1 MAQCTPKS
9 FDLTGKVALITGASY
24 GIGMAIAKAM
34 AANGATI
41 VFNDIKQE
49 LVDKG
54 IAAYEEAGI
63 KAHGYVCDVTD
74 EDAVNAM
81 VAKITEE
88 VGHINILVNNAGF
101 GISGAAELTDTKD
114 SHAQLELNVFGTDNV
129 TRAVLPH
136 MRAQGGGRIV
146 CMSSIAGIVP
156 IPFQLWYSVSKAAI
170 IAYVL
175 ALQNEVKPFNISVC
189 AIMPGDIASGFTD
202 ARKKSGAGDD
212 VYAGRIER
220 SVAVMEHDERTGMSP
235 EFAGKFVAKYALKK
249 SSRPLVAM
257 GAAYKGAAALVK
269 LLPRQTSNWLVGKIY
284 AK

>member
-1 MAQCTPKS
+1 MNKIAVV
-9 FDLTGKVALITGASY
+9 TGGSG
-24 GIGMAIAKAM
+24 GIGRCT
-34 AANGATI
+34 AASLNAAGCTVYEI
-41 VFNDIKQE
+41 SRRDIPS
-49 LVDKG
+49 DG
-54 IAAYEEAGI
+54 IIHMSA
-63 KAHGYVCDVTD
+63 DVTD
-74 EDAVNAM
+74 EAQVRRVIDEIAAREGR
-81 VAKITEE
+81 ID
-88 VGHINILVNNAGF
+88 ILVNNAGF
-101 GISGAAELTDTKD
+101 GISGAAELTESRD

-175 ALQNEVKPFNISVC
+175 ALQNEVRPFGISVC

-202 ARKKSGAGDD
+202 ARHKSAAGDD

-220 SVAVMEHDERTGMSP
+220 SVAVMEHDERTGMTP
-235 EFAGKFVAKYALKK
+235 EYAGSSVAKYALKK

-257 GAAYKGAAALVK
+257 GIAYKGAAAIAK
-269 LLPRQTSNWLVGKIY
+269 LFPRRLSNWIVGQIY

>member
-1 MAQCTPKS
+1 MKKIAIV
-9 FDLTGKVALITGASY
+9 TGGSG
-24 GIGMAIAKAM
+24 GIGRCT
-34 AANGATI
+34 AAALRDAGCTVYELSRREKPADGI
-41 VFNDIKQE
+41 VHIT
-49 LVDKG
+49 
-54 IAAYEEAGI
+54 A
-63 KAHGYVCDVTD
+63 DVTD
-74 EDAVNAM
+74 EAQVRAAID
-81 VAKITEE
+81 E
-88 VGHINILVNNAGF
+88 VISREGRIDILVNNAGF

-202 ARKKSGAGDD
+202 ARKKS
-212 VYAGRIER
+212 AGRIKR
-220 SVAVMEHDERTGMSP
+220 SVAVMEHDERTGMSA
-235 EFAGKFVAKYALKK
+235 EYAGKFVAKYALKK

>member
-1 MAQCTPKS
+1 MKKIAIV
-9 FDLTGKVALITGASY
+9 TGGSG
-24 GIGMAIAKAM
+24 GIGRCT
-34 AANGATI
+34 AAALRDAGCTVYELSRREKPADGI
-41 VFNDIKQE
+41 VHIT
-49 LVDKG
+49 
-54 IAAYEEAGI
+54 A
-63 KAHGYVCDVTD
+63 DVTD
-74 EDAVNAM
+74 EAQVRAAID
-81 VAKITEE
+81 E
-88 VGHINILVNNAGF
+88 VISREGRIDILVNNAGF

-129 TRAVLPH
+129 TREVLPH
-136 MRAQGGGRIV
+136 MRAHGGGRIV

-212 VYAGRIER
+212 VYAGRIKR
-220 SVAVMEHDERTGMSP
+220 SVDVMEHDERTGMSP

>member
-1 MAQCTPKS
+1 MRPVAIV
-9 FDLTGKVALITGASY
+9 TGGSS
-24 GIGMAIAKAM
+24 GIG
-34 AANGATI
+34 AA
-41 VFNDIKQE
+41 
-49 LVDKG
+49 
-54 IAAYEEAGI
+54 AAEYLA
-63 KAHGYVCDVTD
+63 AHGCTVYELSRHEKSGGSASVRHITADVTD
-74 EDAVNAM
+74 DTSVAAAVRSVLDAEGR
-81 VAKITEE
+81 ID
-88 VGHINILVNNAGF
+88 ILLNNAGF

-212 VYAGRIER
+212 VYAGRIKR
-220 SVAVMEHDERTGMSP
+220 SVAVMEHDERTGMSA
-235 EFAGKFVAKYALKK
+235 EYAGKFVAKYALKK

-257 GAAYKGAAALVK
+257 GAAYKGAAVLVK